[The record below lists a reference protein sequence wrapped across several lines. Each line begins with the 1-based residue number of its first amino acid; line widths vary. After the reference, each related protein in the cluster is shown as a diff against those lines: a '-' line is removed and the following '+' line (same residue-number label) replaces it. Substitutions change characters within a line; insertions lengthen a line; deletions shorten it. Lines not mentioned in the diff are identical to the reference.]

1 MAKSLSRDERIW
13 RAEADAYTMARYEEI
28 MGDARRR
35 AAAIAAAKKQA
46 SDLTKKANAMSKAAG
61 TKRK

>member
-1 MAKSLSRDERIW
+1 MAKSLSREERIW
-13 RAEADAYTMARYEEI
+13 RAEADADTMARYEEI

-46 SDLTKKANAMSKAAG
+46 SDLTKRANAMSKVAG